1 MPRAT
6 LSRQRLL
13 ILFLVALLALFSPLV
28 VRFEA
33 VPDLLGIPALYLYL
47 FGVWG
52 LVIAVAAWIV
62 SRGRD

>member
-13 ILFLVALLALFSPLV
+13 ILFLAALLAFYSPLV
-28 VRFEA
+28 ARFEA

-47 FGVWG
+47 FGVWAV
-52 LVIAVAAWIV
+52 VIAVAAWIV

>member
-6 LSRQRLL
+6 LTRQRLL
-13 ILFLVALLALFSPLV
+13 TLFLGALLALFSPLV
-28 VRFEA
+28 AEIEPLRRW
-33 VPDLLGIPALYLYL
+33 LGIPALYLYL

-52 LVIAVAAWIV
+52 LAIALAAWIV

>member
-1 MPRAT
+1 MV
-6 LSRQRLL
+6 
-13 ILFLVALLALFSPLV
+13 LFLAAAFALFSPPV

-33 VPDLLGIPALYLYL
+33 VPDLFGVPALYLYL

-52 LVIAVAAWIV
+52 LVIGLAAWIV